1 MTDRPHRVVVIAG
14 TGTEVGKTWVAARLI
29 EALRARGVSVS
40 ARKPAQSFEPGEEPT
55 DAEVLADAAGEPPDS
70 VCSPARSY
78 EVAMAPFMAA
88 DVLGRPP
95 FTMTDLA
102 GEITWPANI
111 EVGIVE
117 SVGGVRSPI
126 SSEGS
131 DTVDLARRV
140 GAVLVVVVADAG
152 LGTINAVRLSA
163 GALHG
168 FDVVVFL
175 NRYDADS
182 ELHTRNRE
190 WLEAH
195 LAETVLAEVSRL
207 ADVVAGR

>member
-1 MTDRPHRVVVIAG
+1 MTDRPHRVVVVAG

-29 EALRARGVSVS
+29 GELRARDVRVS
-40 ARKPAQSFEPGEEPT
+40 ARKPAQSFEPGEGPT
-55 DAEVLADAAGEPPDS
+55 DAEVLADATGEAPDS

-102 GEITWPANI
+102 GEITWPGNI

-140 GAVLVVVVADAG
+140 GAVLVVVVGDAG

-163 GALHG
+163 AALHG

-175 NRYDADS
+175 NRYDPDS

-190 WLEAH
+190 WLDTH
-195 LAETVLAEVSRL
+195 LAETVITEVSRL